1 MHPTENLMLLIV
13 WMSSRFHAKMWPR
26 LMWWG
31 EVSTNLKKNVTLHL
45 FLGPTGNSGS
55 FRLCVRRSLAEMAEP
70 CWSPI
75 LLWDPWDRRNGKRG
89 RWGGVMNFT
98 PIFFPKEEVVGNL
111 KLLSC
116 VQHPRW
122 FQECSSEV
130 SWRAEVFSEISVI
143 SSARLG
149 WDDVRVEIA
158 ISNLGIQQYNCT
170 ISDWSMTFSSKSFW
184 RFLVIYLW
192 TCGILQLYFLDIVL
206 PKAGFQ
212 QPRPSREAFSSSSG
226 CSLLFLDPCRYCS
239 VREMPW

>member
-1 MHPTENLMLLIV
+1 MRWSIHQFE
-13 WMSSRFHAKMWPR
+13 
-26 LMWWG
+26 
-31 EVSTNLKKNVTLHL
+31 KKRNAA
-45 FLGPTGNSGS
+45 FIFGS
-55 FRLCVRRSLAEMAEP
+55 YRKFWQFQTVCSKVFS
-70 CWSPI
+70 
-75 LLWDPWDRRNGKRG
+75 RNGWAMLKSDSPVRPMRPAQRKKRAV
-89 RWGGVMNFT
+89 GGVMNFT